1 MHDLRSMGRAQRT
14 AQRYAGII
22 ARFMNWYEDQEKRS
36 FDIDDLTPLALVAYR
51 NDLQKVQSP
60 ATVNV
65 HVSAL
70 RTWCAWLLSQEHIEA
85 DPSVHLKLVGRQA
98 PIAPRALKNREVN
111 ALLRAAQ
118 RGRHALRNYAIVQLL
133 LQTGMRIGECRSLSW
148 EDIAFRP
155 KKASVLIRAGKGN
168 QSRTIP
174 INSSARTALA
184 AYAAPIL
191 TVESELIVVAASW
204 PAPQPQRPFT
214 PLWISQKGN
223 PLSAPAMWRVIH
235 TLVKDCAARGL
246 VPEDTTPHSCR
257 HTFAHRYL
265 ERHPGDLVGLARLL
279 GHADLNSTKIYT
291 QPTAEE
297 LALRVDQIPLN
308 AYA

>member
-1 MHDLRSMGRAQRT
+1 M
-14 AQRYAGII
+14 
-22 ARFMNWYEDQEKRS
+22 
-36 FDIDDLTPLALVAYR
+36 TPLTLIAYR
-51 NDLQKVQSP
+51 NALQQFQSP

-70 RTWCAWLLSQEHIEA
+70 RTWCTWLTAQEYLETNPA
-85 DPSVHLKLVGRQA
+85 NHLKLVGRQEPLA
-98 PIAPRALKNREVN
+98 PQALKNKEVN

-118 RGRHALRNYAIVQLL
+118 RSRHALRNYAILQLL
-133 LQTGMRIGECRSLSW
+133 LQTGLRIGECRNLSW
-148 EDIAFRP
+148 EDITFKP
-155 KKASVLIRAGKGN
+155 KSASALIRAGKGN
-168 QSRTIP
+168 KARNVP
-174 INSSARTALA
+174 VNASARAALA
-184 AYAAPIL
+184 AYAAPL
-191 TVESELIVVAASW
+191 LSVKNELRSVATSW
-204 PAPQPQRPFT
+204 PTPQPPRPFT

-223 PLSAPAMWRVIH
+223 RLSAPALWRVINN
-235 TLVKDCAARGL
+235 LVRDCAARGL
-246 VPEDTTPHSCR
+246 VPEGTTPHSCR

-297 LALRVDQIPLN
+297 LARRVDQLPLN